1 MGAVSP
7 CGIYYIMVTDNSQ
20 STTRNTALIAMSG
33 GVDSAVAALTSLR
46 EGLDCVGAIM
56 ILHSFIKSETEAARL
71 AAEKLGIRFHV
82 LDFSDQF
89 TNLVISRFVSAY
101 RCGRTPN
108 PCIDCNR
115 QIKFGLLLEKAQE
128 LFDADLVTGHYARI
142 EKDVNGRYLLNKA
155 ADTLKDQSYVLYTL
169 KQEQLAHT
177 RFPLGALTKQHV
189 RDVAR
194 DAGLQNA
201 TKRESQDIC
210 FVPDGDYADFIAEF
224 TGTAPRAGRFVDVDG
239 NDLGPNKGI
248 DRYTVGQRRGIG
260 LSMPYPAYVLEV
272 RPADSSVVVG
282 KNEML
287 YSKTLYASDINFI
300 PFDKLDSPI
309 KARVKVRYKAEE
321 QPATV
326 TQTDVDTIR
335 VDFDKPQR
343 AITKGQA
350 AVIYDGDVCL
360 GGGTII

>member
-1 MGAVSP
+1 
-7 CGIYYIMVTDNSQ
+7 MVIDNSQ
-20 STTRNTALIAMSG
+20 STTRNAALIAMSG
-33 GVDSAVAALTSLR
+33 GVDSAVAALLSLR
-46 EGLDCVGAIM
+46 EGLDCIGAIM
-56 ILHSFIKSETEAARL
+56 ILHSSYKSETEAARHT
-71 AAEKLGIRFHV
+71 AEQLHIQLNVF
-82 LDFSDQF
+82 DFSDQF
-89 TNLVISRFVSAY
+89 TELVISRFVSDY

-115 QIKFGLLLEKAQE
+115 QIKFGLLLDKARE

-142 EKDVNGRYLLNKA
+142 ETDINGRYLLNKA
-155 ADTLKDQSYVLYTL
+155 ADTSKDQSYVLYTL
-169 KQEQLAHT
+169 RQEQLAHT
-177 RFPLGALTKQHV
+177 RFPLGTLTKQHV

-201 TKRESQDIC
+201 AKRESQDIC
-210 FVPDGDYADFIAEF
+210 FVPDGDYASFITEF
-224 TGTAPRAGRFVDVDG
+224 TGTAPRAGRFVDVHG

-248 DRYTVGQRRGIG
+248 DHYTVGQRRGIG
-260 LSMPYPAYVLEV
+260 LSMPRPAYVLEV
-272 RPADSSVVVG
+272 RPTDNSVVVG
-282 KNEML
+282 QNEML
-287 YSKTLYASDINFI
+287 YSKTLYARDINFI

-321 QPATV
+321 QPAMV
-326 TQTDVDTIR
+326 TQTDGDTIR

-350 AVIYDGDVCL
+350 AVVYDGDVVI